1 VPRLVPSK
9 VRIDFGG
16 GGGAAA
22 ALGGG
27 GGQVRLR
34 GRAGKGS
41 SFGTVFV
48 IINATMGEPEPEV

>member
-9 VRIDFGG
+9 VRIDF
-16 GGGAAA
+16 
-22 ALGGG
+22 GGG